1 VNGGLFRTKGKKNFF
16 NVEKR
21 IFADA
26 FFRYY
31 TMKSSQ
37 SFLLVAIVATLAAC
51 GGPRKVTITP
61 ETTAR
66 MLPPLPASQI
76 NIPVKVYMRPLLALM
91 DSMTAKEFT
100 NDKWP
105 NYNQTNCDFRYKYR
119 FLRSPFAFTCVNNKV
134 NISFRGT
141 YQIAG
146 SRTICAFGKQVGPW
160 ASGSCGFGNE
170 PLRRVDLAINSSL
183 TLLPNHQVLTATK
196 LDKLQAI
203 DKCQVTLLQNDMT
216 AEVMDSIKA
225 SVESYCTSFDQFVQT
240 LNNNELLNTWRSKG
254 SQVMPVS
261 SYGFLNLN
269 PTALRVSPFTMVKD
283 TLYFSVGYDGS
294 PRFSSDSQRLVT
306 RAPLPP
312 ISSAGNSGGINTY
325 LDAVYE
331 YKFFNQILND
341 SLRDKPFEVEGRTFV
356 IKDVKISGSND
367 GKIQVDVAFSGNRKG
382 VLHISGTPLLDTASQ
397 VLSMPD
403 ISFSLDTKD
412 ILVNIAKG
420 LFRKRVMKQLKNQS
434 VLDIAA
440 LITRNKAAIEARIN
454 QPVTGWMRT
463 TGSFREIRL
472 VGLLPQKDYIQ
483 VQALIR
489 ADIVLIGQPPA
500 NLLTMSN

>member
-1 VNGGLFRTKGKKNFF
+1 MKYTLLASLI
-16 NVEKR
+16 
-21 IFADA
+21 IFV
-26 FFRYY
+26 
-31 TMKSSQ
+31 T
-37 SFLLVAIVATLAAC
+37 AC
-51 GGPRKVTITP
+51 SGPKKVTITP
-61 ETTAR
+61 EDNTAAR
-66 MLPPLPASQI
+66 LLPPLPSSQI
-76 NIPVKVYMRPLLALM
+76 NIPVKVYMRPLLSLM

-105 NYNQTNCDFRYKYR
+105 NYTQTECDFRYKYR
-119 FLRSPFAFTCVNNKV
+119 FLRSPFVFSCVNNKV
-134 NISFRGT
+134 NISFRGA

-160 ASGSCGFGNE
+160 ASGSCGFGDE
-170 PLRRVDLAINSSL
+170 SMRRVDLGISSTL
-183 TLLPNHQVLTATK
+183 TLLPNHQVLTVTK
-196 LDKLQAI
+196 LDRLQPL
-203 DKCQVTLLQNDMT
+203 DKCQVTLLANDMT
-216 AEVMDSIKA
+216 GEVLDSIKA
-225 SVESYCTSFDQFVQT
+225 SVESYCSTFDQFVQT
-240 LNNNELLNTWRSKG
+240 LNNNELLRNWRSKG

-269 PTALRVSPFTMVKD
+269 PTALRVGAFNIVKD

-306 RAPLPP
+306 NSPLPP
-312 ISSAGNSGGINTY
+312 IGSAANNGGIDTY

-331 YKFFNQILND
+331 YKFFNKILND

-356 IKDVKISGSND
+356 IKDINIRGSND
-367 GKIQVDVAFSGNRKG
+367 GKIQLDVAFTGNRKG
-382 VLHISGTPLLDTASQ
+382 VLHISGTPVLDTAKQ

-412 ILVNIAKG
+412 MLVNIAKG
-420 LFRKRVMKQLKNQS
+420 LFRKRIMKQLQNQS
-434 VLDIAA
+434 VLDLAA
-440 LITRNKAAIEARIN
+440 LIERNKAAIEARIN
-454 QPVTGWMRT
+454 QPVTDWMRT

-500 NLLTMSN
+500 NLLSMSY